1 MIVIP
6 LLNRNLRVSRF
17 RAGILIGVVWTAT
30 IAVALLLL
38 YLGFDA
44 YSKAKARLVDQA
56 TTYAHLIAEHDSFG
70 FRLADLVLRDMMEDL
85 TWEDYN
91 GPLTPSKRR
100 EVVYQKLIQHRDRV
114 PGIASF
120 TIVGA
125 DGIRRLGIV
134 NKNGTDLSQRPYFI
148 AAKDGKD
155 LYISNFEDGLA
166 SGKPGIHVS
175 RRFNG
180 PDGSFGGL
188 VVMNLAAQEVFFSFY
203 KSITLGPGASTTLRD
218 ASRVLIRYPTVDRKV
233 LVHGREVTPT
243 DPYTARMAAGED
255 RGVVASVDPVDG
267 IEKLVAF
274 ERLAGTGIYATVSL
288 PIKSAMS
295 GPTKAAIASFI
306 AALAMIYGAYAVGS
320 ALKKSYAL
328 AKARDEAVEAG
339 EERQRLIRR
348 LNTAIEDER
357 KNIAIEIHDVLNA
370 ILIGIRLDAQGI
382 LASMTQAQHTPVM
395 DDIVERAKSI
405 TSRAN
410 DLYANCRAIVAR
422 LRPEV
427 LDVLGLDEA
436 IEDMVKTYNASHPTC
451 AFTFTSSGDAT
462 GIDPGIA
469 IAAYRIAQEALSNVV
484 KHSDAKL
491 ADVSLKL
498 GETELR
504 LAIMDD
510 GRGFSPRQE
519 VSGFGII
526 GMRERAAA
534 FGGTLEVQATPN
546 NGGSCVVARIPLKG
560 QVATT

>member
-6 LLNRNLRVSRF
+6 YMNSRLAVSRY
-17 RAGILIGVVWTAT
+17 RAGVLIGVVWTAT

-44 YSKAKARLVDQA
+44 YSKAKTRLVDQA

-70 FRLADLVLRDMMEDL
+70 FQLADLVLRDMMDDL
-85 TWEDYN
+85 TWDDYN

-100 EVVYQKLIQHRDRV
+100 EEIYQKLIHHRDRV
-114 PGIASF
+114 TGIASF
-120 TIVGA
+120 SIVGA
-125 DGIRRLGIV
+125 DGIRRMGIV
-134 NKNGTDLSQRPYFI
+134 NKNGTDLSKRPYFI
-148 AAKDGKD
+148 AAKEGKD

-188 VVMNLAAQEVFFSFY
+188 VVMNLAAQDVFFSFY
-203 KSITLGPGASTTLRD
+203 KSITLGPNASTSLRD
-218 ASRVLIRYPTVDRKV
+218 ASRVLIRYPAVDHKPTVSRSK
-233 LVHGREVTPT
+233 PT
-243 DPYTARMAAGED
+243 MDQCAARMAAGED
-255 RGVVASVDPVDG
+255 RGIVIGVDPLDG
-267 IEKLVAF
+267 IEKITAF
-274 ERLAGTGIYATVSL
+274 ERLASTGIYATVSL
-288 PIKSAMS
+288 PTKAAMS
-295 GPTKAAIASFI
+295 GPTKAAVASFI
-306 AALAMIYGAYAVGS
+306 AALAMIFGAYGVGS
-320 ALKKSYAL
+320 AIKKSYAL
-328 AKARDEAVEAG
+328 ANARDEAIEAG

-382 LASMTQAQHTPVM
+382 LATMTRAQHTPVM
-395 DDIVERAKSI
+395 DEIVERARSI

-410 DLYANCRAIVAR
+410 DLYANCRAIVTR

-436 IEDMVKTYNASHPTC
+436 IAEMVKLYNASHPSCTF
-451 AFTFTSSGDAT
+451 AFSSSGQVA
-462 GIDPGIA
+462 GIDPNIA

-484 KHSDAKL
+484 KHADAKH
-491 ADVSLKL
+491 ADVSLKIQDA
-498 GETELR
+498 ELR
-504 LAIMDD
+504 LAIVDD
-510 GRGFSPRQE
+510 GRGFSTRQAAT
-519 VSGFGII
+519 GFGLI

-534 FGGTLEVQATPN
+534 FGGTLEVQAAPN
-546 NGGSCVVARIPLKG
+546 NGGSCVIARIPLKE
-560 QVATT
+560 QDATV

>member
-6 LLNRNLRVSRF
+6 LMNRQLKVSRY
-17 RAGILIGVVWTAT
+17 RAGVVIGVVWTAT

-44 YSKAKARLVDQA
+44 YSKAKTRLVDQA

-70 FRLADLVLRDMMEDL
+70 FQLADLVLRDMMDDL
-85 TWEDYN
+85 TWDDYN

-100 EVVYQKLIQHRDRV
+100 EEVYQKLIHHRDRV

-125 DGIRRLGIV
+125 DGIRRMGIV
-134 NKNGTDLSQRPYFI
+134 NKNGTDLSKRPYFI
-148 AAKDGKD
+148 AIKNGKD
-155 LYISNFEDGLA
+155 LFISNVEDGQA
-166 SGKPGIHVS
+166 SGKAGIHVA

-188 VVMNLAAQEVFFSFY
+188 VVMNLAAQDVFFSFY
-203 KSITLGPGASTTLRD
+203 KSITLGPNASTSLRD
-218 ASRVLIRYPTVDRKV
+218 STRVLIRYPSIDRQPSY
-233 LVHGREVTPT
+233 GRGGPPADQVGV
-243 DPYTARMAAGED
+243 RIAAGED
-255 RGVVASVDPVDG
+255 RGILVGVDPLDG
-267 IEKLVAF
+267 IEKITAF
-274 ERLAGTGIYATVSL
+274 ERLASTGIYATVSL
-288 PIKSAMS
+288 PVKAAMS
-295 GPTKAAIASFI
+295 GPTMAAVASFI
-306 AALAMIYGAYAVGS
+306 AALAMIFGAYGVGS
-320 ALKKSYAL
+320 AIKKSYAL
-328 AKARDEAVEAG
+328 AKARDEAIEAG

-382 LASMTQAQHTPVM
+382 LGTMTQAQHTPVM
-395 DDIVERAKSI
+395 DEVVERAKSI

-410 DLYANCRAIVAR
+410 DLYANCRAIVTR

-436 IEDMVKTYNASHPTC
+436 IEEMVKNYNASHPSCT
-451 AFTFTSSGDAT
+451 FTFSSSGDAA
-462 GIDPGIA
+462 GIDPNIA

-484 KHSDAKL
+484 KHAEAQH

-498 GETELR
+498 QDNELR
-504 LAIMDD
+504 LAVMDD

-519 VSGFGII
+519 ATGFGLI
-526 GMRERAAA
+526 GMRERVAA
-534 FGGTLEVQATPN
+534 FGGTLEVQAAPN
-546 NGGSCVVARIPLKG
+546 NGGSCVIARIPLKG
-560 QVATT
+560 QTATA